1 MSRIQTLFAA
11 AAIAALLLGLLATRF
26 DQRWGLTITLRQTG
40 YIVPNS
46 MLCYGVALFFCLFA
60 VLYSVWTVSWSVRAA
75 SWHLALS
82 LFLVGVFGAAAFAA
96 DRLKLL
102 EGSTNLAMPVLVAF
116 SFSPVLFLV
125 IQGVFLLDC
134 FRRALPVL
142 RT

>member
-11 AAIAALLLGLLATRF
+11 AAIGALLLGLLATRF
-26 DQRWGLTITLRQTG
+26 NLRWGLTITLRQTR
-40 YIVPNS
+40 YMVPNS

-60 VLYSVWTVSWSVRAA
+60 VLYSVWTVPWSVRAA

-82 LFLVGVFGAAAFAA
+82 LLLVGVFGAAAFAA

-102 EGSTNLAMPVLVAF
+102 EGSTNFAMPVLVAF